1 MKSLLGN
8 FIKSGPCITTP
19 ILSKALI
26 TPTSHPLSNLCAMCL
41 PRCTHAHKQDSEN
54 ANTNSHEHTWTAHTH
69 THTHTHA
76 NANKET
82 HTHLRQH
89 ILLGPSLLFGWHAS
103 MTRCRIVL
111 TKKMI
116 ITPLRYDHRLGTGF
130 VFVTSVCFQETS
142 TVTQHNSMACACS
155 TPSTIWS
162 HACKT
167 QWIHLALSLSLS
179 LSLREREKER
189 DSKKRE
195 RKSEI
200 VEREREFNSNETQ

>member
-1 MKSLLGN
+1 MKSLLGI
-8 FIKSGPCITTP
+8 FFKSGPCITTP
-19 ILSKALI
+19 ILSKTLI

-41 PRCTHAHKQDSEN
+41 PCCTHAHKQDSEN

-111 TKKMI
+111 TKNVYY
-116 ITPLRYDHRLGTGF
+116 T
-130 VFVTSVCFQETS
+130 VTKWSARPAQARAGRDLFRAGGNCVCFQETS
-142 TVTQHNSMACACS
+142 MVTQHNNMACACS
-155 TPSTIWS
+155 TPSTM
-162 HACKT
+162 
-167 QWIHLALSLSLS
+167 
-179 LSLREREKER
+179 
-189 DSKKRE
+189 
-195 RKSEI
+195 
-200 VEREREFNSNETQ
+200 